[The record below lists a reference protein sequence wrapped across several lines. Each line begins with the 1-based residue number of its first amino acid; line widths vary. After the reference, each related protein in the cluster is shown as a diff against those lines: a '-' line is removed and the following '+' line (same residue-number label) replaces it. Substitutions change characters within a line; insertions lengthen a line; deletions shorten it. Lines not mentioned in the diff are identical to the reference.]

1 MRIEARL
8 LIVIGVFFA
17 IIGVI
22 YWYTSYEDSGTVM
35 LAAAAI
41 LGLLPGGYY
50 LWWSNRMR
58 PRPSDDPEASIGEGS
73 GTIGTFP
80 GSSIWPFVMGMGA
93 FFVGLSFVFGIW
105 FVPVAAGLLI
115 SAAIGATVESR
126 RDGMV

>member
-1 MRIEARL
+1 MRIESRIFIFIGAFFT
-8 LIVIGVFFA
+8 LIGF
-17 IIGVI
+17 I

-35 LAAAAI
+35 LAGAAI
-41 LGLLPGGYY
+41 LGLLPGAYY
-50 LWWSNRMR
+50 LWWSRHMKA
-58 PRPSDDPEASIGEGS
+58 RPSDDPEASIAGGS
-73 GTIGTFP
+73 GTVGTFP

-126 RDGMV
+126 RGGTI